1 MTKDNRLYLYISNI
15 IVMISGFL
23 LPIYITRMLPNYS
36 DSIFFYLS
44 LLNPLIILFG
54 LDQKKLIILGSN
66 KSNGFHT
73 GIRFNFIIFI
83 IIISSVLLV
92 GFNSLYFF
100 PVLFIKMISF
110 SMDMH
115 NAVLQN
121 EKNFVRLFLLRI
133 IELLLLAIMVFVD
146 SSYNTILLLSY
157 LFYLTY
163 KWAAKLNSSIFNFIK
178 LNYSLGLQGTLTVFS
193 STIGIYILKFSGH
206 SDLITE
212 LVVQTTIL
220 SAVYMT
226 QSIYLNSILDEFK
239 EIGNVKTATKLIK
252 VNVVFIIGGLLA
264 FLISHYFDL
273 FKILF
278 KNNLSFSFLS
288 IYAYLFMVIHMM
300 KNSQFIYS
308 FLVKK
313 QVIVSKYKMFMNL
326 FYIFPLLLPINFESK
341 FLAVLLISTAEFL
354 LIFKFN
360 KNDIY

>member
-1 MTKDNRLYLYISNI
+1 MIKANRLYLYISNI

-23 LPIYITRMLPNYS
+23 LPVYITRILPNYS
-36 DSIFFYLS
+36 DSVFFYLS

-54 LDQKKLIILGSN
+54 LDQRKLIILGSN
-66 KSNGFHT
+66 KLYGFHT
-73 GIRFNFIIFI
+73 GIRFNFIMFI
-83 IIISSVLLV
+83 IIISSVFLI

-100 PVLFIKMISF
+100 PILFIKMISF

-133 IELLLLAIMVFVD
+133 IELLLIVIMIFVD
-146 SSYNTILLLSY
+146 SSFNIILLLSY

-163 KWAAKLNSSIFNFIK
+163 KWGKKFDLSIFKFIK
-178 LNYSLGLQGTLTVFS
+178 TNYFLGLQGTLTAFS
-193 STIGIYILKFSGH
+193 SALGIYILKLSGH

-220 SAVYMT
+220 SAVYMA

-239 EIGNVKTATKLIK
+239 EIGNVKTTAKLLK
-252 VNVVFIIGGLLA
+252 VNIVFIIGGLLA
-264 FLISHYFDL
+264 FLMSHYFDL
-273 FKILF
+273 FKILYDY
-278 KNNLSFSFLS
+278 NLSFSFLS
-288 IYAYLFMVIHMM
+288 IYAYLFMIIHMM

-308 FLVKK
+308 FLMKK

-326 FYIFPLLLPINFESK
+326 FYIFPLLLPINFELK
-341 FLAVLLISTAEFL
+341 FLIVLMISFGEFL
-354 LIFKFN
+354 LVFKFI
-360 KNDIY
+360 KK